1 MAIHCEPVSE
11 QTNPSASRETRWI
24 AASLAPLTPR
34 NDKQCVVNDMH
45 KKPLPILS
53 SRGLKARGEPM
64 VLNNRKNIPKA
75 YYHFRRFIVS
85 ESWDQY
91 NLSYTVGGEER
102 EYEFYKTSEK

>member
-45 KKPLPILS
+45 KKQHCLTFVIP
-53 SRGLKARGEPM
+53 RLKARGYPM
-64 VLNNRKNIPKA
+64 VLNNRKYTPKA
-75 YYHFRRFIVS
+75 YHHFGVS
-85 ESWDQY
+85 
-91 NLSYTVGGEER
+91 
-102 EYEFYKTSEK
+102 